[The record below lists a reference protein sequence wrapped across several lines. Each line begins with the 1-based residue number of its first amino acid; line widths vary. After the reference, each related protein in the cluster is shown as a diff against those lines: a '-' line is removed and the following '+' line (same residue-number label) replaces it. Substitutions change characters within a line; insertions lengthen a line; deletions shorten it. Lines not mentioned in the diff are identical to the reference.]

1 MLAARPGEAAVP
13 VTAPAEPGDDDSW
26 LWIDVRVAPAD
37 ASALVELAATLEL
50 DALAIRDALEDFDLP
65 KTDDFGSSILV
76 ILHGLAEDR
85 IATYELDCF
94 LSQRRLVTICQS
106 ASPSLD
112 LVWSAVQQHA
122 ELTSGGVDELFARLA
137 DVVTRRLLSVLEE
150 FDSRV
155 ERLIDR
161 ALDADSTVVSDVTV
175 LRSDLAVVRRA
186 VVPQREALDILRHSK
201 SPLMTDVGRRR
212 FSDVFDVAS
221 RAVSGVDAGRT
232 ALAEVL
238 DAYRGA
244 EAHKATEV
252 AKVLT
257 VYAAIMLP
265 LSLIVGFF
273 GMNFAN
279 LPGVDD
285 DRGWIWVTV
294 AMGVITLVSLG
305 VFVSLGWIRR
315 PSGREAG
322 STLGRGL
329 IEAARAPV
337 EIVGAMYEISAMP
350 LRSVAGVRRHLRLHE
365 EPDD

>member
-1 MLAARPGEAAVP
+1 MLGARAGEVAVP
-13 VTAPAEPGDDDSW
+13 VAEPVGFDAPGSW
-26 LWIDVRVAPAD
+26 LWIDIRVGSGDAD
-37 ASALVELAATLEL
+37 ALVELATTLEL
-50 DALAIRDALEDFDLP
+50 DPLAIRDALEDFDLP
-65 KTDDFGSSILV
+65 KTDDFGSSLLV

-94 LSQRRLVTICQS
+94 MSERRLVTISQTS
-106 ASPSLD
+106 SPSLE
-112 LVWSAVQQHA
+112 LVWSAVQQHR

-155 ERLIDR
+155 ESLVAR
-161 ALDADSTVVSDVTV
+161 ALDADPTVVSDVTA
-175 LRSDLAVVRRA
+175 LRSDLGVVRRA
-186 VVPQREALDILRHSK
+186 VVPQREALDLLRHST
-201 SPLMTDVGRRR
+201 SPLMTDAGRRR

-273 GMNFAN
+273 GMNFAD
-279 LPGVDD
+279 LPAVDD

-294 AMGVITLVSLG
+294 AMGILTLVSLG
-305 VFVSLGWIRR
+305 VFVALGWIRR
-315 PSGREAG
+315 PSGRQAG

-337 EIVGAMYEISAMP
+337 EIVGAMYEISSMP
-350 LRSVAGVRRHLRLHE
+350 LRTVAGVRRHLRLNE